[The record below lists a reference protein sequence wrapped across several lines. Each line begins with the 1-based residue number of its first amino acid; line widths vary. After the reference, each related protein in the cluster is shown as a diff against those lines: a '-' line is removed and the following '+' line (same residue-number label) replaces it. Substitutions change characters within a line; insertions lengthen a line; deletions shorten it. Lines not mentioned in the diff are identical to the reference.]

1 MRESASAIRP
11 GDTLLVLTPQV
22 HDTTDGRL
30 SNSNGCRWVA
40 GGHEVS
46 RLVTSTLVTSTYRSS
61 APQQQFGRHSGCII
75 VHVHV
80 RGEDID
86 STLSGSTELCDTEGA
101 THKPQ
106 FSIRTILPPHTELP
120 CVARPQPKYEH
131 TQCAI
136 TPQGA
141 GGWARE
147 MQSTK
152 PGALH
157 LGARAGLVSSF
168 KSGCG
173 EMEERRRAASP
184 KSAVGSRL
192 LSYPR
197 SSTLP

>member
-101 THKPQ
+101 TQYPLTQNSREH
-106 FSIRTILPPHTELP
+106 
-120 CVARPQPKYEH
+120 CARPQTKHVH
-131 TQCAI
+131 TQCAN

-157 LGARAGLVSSF
+157 SGARAGL
-168 KSGCG
+168 
-173 EMEERRRAASP
+173 MSP
-184 KSAVGSRL
+184 
-192 LSYPR
+192 
-197 SSTLP
+197 